1 VPCKVTV
8 AGRRHAGIV
17 LNVSPNGL
25 YVQTNAVASSGTRV
39 DIDLTLGPERT
50 IPLQATVV
58 WRRLVPRELR
68 NDARGGF
75 GLRIR
80 SASESYYELLTDCL
94 PAESCAARRGG
105 SGLNSPTPG
114 RSAQVVVRQRYRV
127 RVGQS
132 GGSRS
137 RWLVIACDSESEARR
152 RALTEVGDTWH
163 VLEVEQE

>member
-1 VPCKVTV
+1 M
-8 AGRRHAGIV
+8 V

-25 YVQTNAVASSGTRV
+25 YVQTNAVAPSGTLV
-39 DIDLTLGPERT
+39 DLDLTPGPERT

-68 NDARGGF
+68 NDAQGGF

-80 SASESYYELLTDCL
+80 SASEAYYELLTDCL
-94 PAESCAARRGG
+94 PAGSLPTRRGG
-105 SGLNSPTPG
+105 PAPDAPMPEGPAQAVVTP
-114 RSAQVVVRQRYRV
+114 RYRV

-152 RALTEVGDTWH
+152 RALTEIGDSWN
-163 VLEVEQE
+163 VLEVERE